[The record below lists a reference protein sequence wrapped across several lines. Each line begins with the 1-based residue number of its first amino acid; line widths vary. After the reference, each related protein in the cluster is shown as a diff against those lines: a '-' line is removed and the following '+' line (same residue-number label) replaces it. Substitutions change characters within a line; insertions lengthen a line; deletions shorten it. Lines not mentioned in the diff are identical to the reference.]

1 METTHLNAPRSVLF
15 IGNSYTYCNDLPSL
29 FGELARSRGYELQVR
44 SVTKGGHTLEGHA
57 DPADEC
63 GAKLEALL
71 QSERFDAVF
80 LQEVSVRP
88 ALDDKKPFFNAV
100 RTLCARLR
108 RTGDVRI
115 LLYQTWGRKEPC
127 ETLDAHG
134 WTNREMTL
142 RLAAAYEKIAAEQGC
157 LVSPVGTAFYA
168 VHTRHPEIALYTED
182 CSHPSLSLIHI

>member
-80 LQEVSVRP
+80 LQEFSVRP
-88 ALDDKKPFFNAV
+88 ALDDKTPFFNAV

-134 WTNREMTL
+134 WDEPRDD
-142 RLAAAYEKIAAEQGC
+142 AAAGRRLRKDWQPSRA
-157 LVSPVGTAFYA
+157 VSSPPSARRFTPSIRATPKSRCTRRTAR
-168 VHTRHPEIALYTED
+168 TRP
-182 CSHPSLSLIHI
+182 

>member
-1 METTHLNAPRSVLF
+1 MDTTHLNAPRSVLF

-29 FGELARSRGYELQVR
+29 FGEIARSRGYELQVR

-80 LQEVSVRP
+80 LQEFSVRP
-88 ALDDKKPFFNAV
+88 ALDDKTPFFNAV

-157 LVSPVGTAFYA
+157 LVSPVGTAFTPFIRA
-168 VHTRHPEIALYTED
+168 TPKSRCTRRTARTRP
-182 CSHPSLSLIHI
+182 